1 MGPPMAWTLFTV
13 PSAKKAELDAAL
25 ADDQV
30 SRQSQKIRD
39 AASLGGPSGQLYV
52 LVEGAEGAV
61 HQAGELLGKV
71 GEKVPPADAEA
82 LYRRFKDEDEAAA
95 SGMGLFFT
103 E

>member
-1 MGPPMAWTLFTV
+1 MAWTLFTV

-39 AASLGGPSGQLYV
+39 AASLGGPSGSLYV
-52 LVEGAEGAV
+52 LVEGSEEPIRRAE
-61 HQAGELLGKV
+61 ELLAKV
-71 GEKVPPADAEA
+71 GERMPAKDGSA
-82 LYRRFKDEDEAAA
+82 LYQRLKDEDESAAA
-95 SGMGLFFT
+95 GMGLFFT